1 MTNSRNSKEQSFLIA
16 FKKLLKEQC
25 YGSQGELAIAL
36 QKCGF
41 ANITQAKIS
50 RTLTK
55 LGAVKKRN
63 VRNEIVYLLQD
74 ELSAPRT
81 KQAIH
86 TVVLSIKHNNMQ
98 IIIKTGIGGAPLIAR
113 MLDLQGESVG
123 VLGTLAGDDTIFIA
137 PVDVNQIEHIAQSIS
152 IMLDFQH

>member
-1 MTNSRNSKEQSFLIA
+1 MTNNRNSKEQSFLIA

-25 YGSQGELAIAL
+25 YGSQGELAAAL
-36 QKCGF
+36 HKCGF
-41 ANITQAKIS
+41 ENITQAKIS

-123 VLGTLAGDDTIFIA
+123 VLGTLAGDDTIFVA
-137 PVDVNQIEHIAQSIS
+137 PVDVTQIENIAQSIS
-152 IMLDFQH
+152 IMLDFQQ